1 MSRSPN
7 VRRIPRP
14 FEPRDLDRL
23 AVPAIISGIAE
34 PIISLVDTAFVG
46 RLGTADLAAVGIAS
60 SFFLLVVWVLAQTRS
75 AVLAVVARYYGERRL
90 EAVAGLVPIAVWM
103 NFLLGILFLALT
115 NLFAEGIFKLY
126 NAEGAVLEKAVM
138 YFRVR
143 SYGFP
148 VVLATFAIT
157 GAFRG
162 IQNLRWGMWIS
173 LLGALVNLI
182 LNPPLIFG
190 FGSVEGLGIVGSAWA
205 SLIAQLVMFAVA
217 LIIMRRRTS
226 FPLFPRTWRHP
237 DLAGLWLLSGNLFAR
252 TIALNLCYYLGNRF
266 ATGYGEAYIGA
277 HSIAMQIWLF
287 SAFFIDGYAAAGS
300 SLVGRFAGAHDRGS
314 VYRVSWRVVRQSVL
328 IGMALAGNCGYGAL
342 ARIGGGDFRSGV
354 VVVTM
359 GIAAYAT
366 ISGPLAPLRV
376 ALLPVTEAAAPA
388 SYAIAFE
395 TLTGLPALL
404 FAGLVA
410 LVLLAIAIRGTDWA
424 AFRGPAAWGAL
435 VGLTVAVTWVAMQW
449 VNFRSFEAVTVT
461 GHSFAAPL
469 GETILYVM
477 TSTGSGLSFGVG
489 SVVGVVIGAL
499 LGSTRL
505 GHFRWEACDD
515 ARELG
520 RQLVGASMMGVG
532 AVLAGGC
539 SVGQGLSGFSVL
551 GYTAPIAL
559 LSIYAGAR
567 IGLHVLI
574 YGQGFRNAD

>member
-75 AVLAVVARYYGERRL
+75 AVLAVVARYYGDRKL
-90 EAVAGLVPIAVWM
+90 EAIAGLVPIAVWM
-103 NFLLGILFLALT
+103 NFLLGILFLAVT

-173 LLGALVNLI
+173 LLGAVVNLI

-190 FGSVEGLGIVGSAWA
+190 FGTMEGLGIVGSAWA

-217 LIIMRRRTS
+217 LWIMWRKTP
-226 FPLFPRTWRHP
+226 FPLLPMSWRHP
-237 DLAGLWLLSGNLFAR
+237 ELLGLWLLSGNLFAR
-252 TIALNLCYYLGNRF
+252 TLALNLCYYLGNRF
-266 ATGYGEAYIGA
+266 ATGYGQAYIGA
-277 HSIAMQIWLF
+277 HSIAMQVWLF

-300 SLVGRFAGAHDRGS
+300 SLVGRFAGANDRGS

-328 IGMALAGNCGYGAL
+328 IGTALAVIYLIVYGLIGQLFTEDPAVLTLLYGVFWMVIVTQPINAVAFAFDGVYKGLGEGRTLRNALLATTAL
-342 ARIGGGDFRSGV
+342 AFVPLILIGD
-354 VVVTM
+354 
-359 GIAAYAT
+359 
-366 ISGPLAPLRV
+366 
-376 ALLPVTEAAAPA
+376 
-388 SYAIAFE
+388 
-395 TLTGLPALL
+395 
-404 FAGLVA
+404 
-410 LVLLAIAIRGTDWA
+410 
-424 AFRGPAAWGAL
+424 AWGWQL
-435 VGLTVAVTWVAMQW
+435 HAVWMA
-449 VNFRSFEAVTVT
+449 F
-461 GHSFAAPL
+461 L
-469 GETILYVM
+469 GWM
-477 TSTGSGLSFGVG
+477 M
-489 SVVGVVIGAL
+489 
-499 LGSTRL
+499 
-505 GHFRWEACDD
+505 
-515 ARELG
+515 ARG
-520 RQLVGASMMGVG
+520 G
-532 AVLAGGC
+532 VLAYHFQQNHGPRAMR
-539 SVGQGLSGFSVL
+539 SQ
-551 GYTAPIAL
+551 AL
-559 LSIYAGAR
+559 TSDA
-567 IGLHVLI
+567 
-574 YGQGFRNAD
+574 